1 VSTLARYIGS
11 VLFTGYLF
19 LSVAVYGIAALL
31 FGAVSRRLSYSVAV
45 AWAGSVLYL
54 LKLLC
59 RLDYVVEG
67 AEHLARDNCVV
78 LQKHSSSWE
87 TIAQFR
93 IFPLQTW
100 VLKREL
106 LWAPIL
112 GWVIRG
118 YRPIAIDRKAGR
130 AAVEQVVAQGQT
142 RLEQGYWVMIFPEGT
157 RVAAG
162 QVRRFGLSGALLAI
176 AAGRAIIPVAHNAG
190 EFWPRRGWLKRP
202 GTIRVIIGAP
212 IDTVGR
218 DPRDLT
224 NEVQQWIET
233 TVAAIGR

>member
-1 VSTLARYIGS
+1 
-11 VLFTGYLF
+11 
-19 LSVAVYGIAALL
+19 
-31 FGAVSRRLSYSVAV
+31 
-45 AWAGSVLYL
+45 VLYL
-54 LKLLC
+54 LKILC

-67 AEHLARDNCVV
+67 AEHLDRDNCVV

-130 AAVEQVVAQGQT
+130 AAVEQVIAQGQA

-190 EFWPRRGWLKRP
+190 EFWPRRAWLKRP

-212 IDTVGR
+212 IETVGR
-218 DPRDLT
+218 DPKDLT

>member
-1 VSTLARYIGS
+1 MSIVVRWIGS

-19 LSVAVYGIAALL
+19 LSVAVYGTVALL
-31 FGAVSRRLSYSVAV
+31 FGFVSRQLSYSVAV
-45 AWAGSVLYL
+45 AWAGSVLCL
-54 LKLLC
+54 LKILC

-67 AEHLARDNCVV
+67 AEHLDRANCVV

-212 IDTVGR
+212 IETVGR

-233 TVAAIGR
+233 TVTAIGR

>member
-1 VSTLARYIGS
+1 MNTLVRCIGS

-19 LSVAVYGIAALL
+19 LSVAVYGIVALL
-31 FGAVSRRLSYSVAV
+31 FGFVSRQLSYSVAV

-54 LKLLC
+54 LKILC

-67 AEHLARDNCVV
+67 AEHLDRDNCVV

-130 AAVEQVVAQGQT
+130 AAVEQVVAQGQA

-202 GTIRVIIGAP
+202 GMIRVIIGAP
-212 IDTVGR
+212 IETVGR

>member
-1 VSTLARYIGS
+1 VSTLVRCIGS

-19 LSVAVYGIAALL
+19 LSVAVYGIVALL
-31 FGAVSRRLSYSVAV
+31 FGFVSRQLSYRVAV

-54 LKLLC
+54 LKILC

-67 AEHLARDNCVV
+67 AEHLDRDNCVV

-130 AAVEQVVAQGQT
+130 AAVEQVVAQGQA

-202 GTIRVIIGAP
+202 GMIRVIIGAP
-212 IDTVGR
+212 IETVGR

>member
-1 VSTLARYIGS
+1 MSTLVRCIGS

-19 LSVAVYGIAALL
+19 LSAGVYGIVALL
-31 FGAVSRRLSYSVAV
+31 FGFVSRQQSYSVAV

-54 LKLLC
+54 LKILC

-67 AEHLARDNCVV
+67 AEHLDRDNCVV

-106 LWAPIL
+106 LWAPVL

-130 AAVEQVVAQGQT
+130 AAVEQVVAQGQA

-190 EFWPRRGWLKRP
+190 EFWPRRAWLKRP

-212 IDTVGR
+212 IETVGR

>member
-1 VSTLARYIGS
+1 MSTLVRCIGS

-19 LSVAVYGIAALL
+19 LSAAVYGIVALL
-31 FGAVSRRLSYSVAV
+31 FGFVSRQQSYSVAV

-54 LKLLC
+54 LKILC

-67 AEHLARDNCVV
+67 AEHLDRDNCVV

-87 TIAQFR
+87 TIAQFQ

-130 AAVEQVVAQGQT
+130 AAVEQVVAQGQA

-190 EFWPRRGWLKRP
+190 EFWPRRAWLKRP

-212 IDTVGR
+212 IETMGR

-233 TVAAIGR
+233 TVAAIGH

>member
-19 LSVAVYGIAALL
+19 LSVAVYGIVALL
-31 FGAVSRRLSYSVAV
+31 FGFVSRQLSYSVAV

-54 LKLLC
+54 LRILC

-67 AEHLARDNCVV
+67 AEHLDRDNCVV

-112 GWVIRG
+112 GWVIRR

-130 AAVEQVVAQGQT
+130 AAVEQVVAQGQE

-162 QVRRFGLSGALLAI
+162 QAGRYGLSGALLAI

-190 EFWPRRGWLKRP
+190 EFWPRRSWLKRP
-202 GTIRVIIGAP
+202 GTIRVIVGAP
-212 IDTVGR
+212 IETVGR
-218 DPRDLT
+218 NPRDLT
-224 NEVQQWIET
+224 NEVQQWIEA
-233 TVAAIGR
+233 TVTAIGR

>member
-1 VSTLARYIGS
+1 VSTLVRCIGS

-19 LSVAVYGIAALL
+19 LSVAVYGIVALL
-31 FGAVSRRLSYSVAV
+31 FGFVSRQLSYSVTV

-54 LKLLC
+54 LKILC

-67 AEHLARDNCVV
+67 AEHLDRDNCVV

-130 AAVEQVVAQGQT
+130 AAVEQVIAQGQA

-212 IDTVGR
+212 IETVGR

>member
-1 VSTLARYIGS
+1 MSTLARYIGS

-31 FGAVSRRLSYSVAV
+31 FGFVSRRLSYSVAV

-67 AEHLARDNCVV
+67 AEHLDRDNCVV

-118 YRPIAIDRKAGR
+118 YQPIAINRKAGR
-130 AAVEQVVAQGQT
+130 AAVEQVVTQGQA

-162 QVRRFGLSGALLAI
+162 QVRRYGLSGALLAI

-224 NEVQQWIET
+224 NEVQQWIEA

>member
-1 VSTLARYIGS
+1 MSTLVRCIGS

-19 LSVAVYGIAALL
+19 LSVAVYGIVALL
-31 FGAVSRRLSYSVAV
+31 FGFVSRQLSYSVAV

-54 LKLLC
+54 LKILC

-67 AEHLARDNCVV
+67 AEHLDRDNCVV

-130 AAVEQVVAQGQT
+130 AAVEQVIAQGQA

-202 GTIRVIIGAP
+202 GMIRVIIGAP
-212 IDTVGR
+212 IETVGR

>member
-1 VSTLARYIGS
+1 MSTLARYIGS

-67 AEHLARDNCVV
+67 AEHLDRDNCVV

-112 GWVIRG
+112 GWVISG

-130 AAVEQVVAQGQT
+130 AAVEQVVTQGQA

-162 QVRRFGLSGALLAI
+162 QVRRYGLSGALLAI

-224 NEVQQWIET
+224 NEVQQWIED

>member
-1 VSTLARYIGS
+1 MSTLVRCIGS

-19 LSVAVYGIAALL
+19 LSVAVYGIVALL
-31 FGAVSRRLSYSVAV
+31 FGFVSRQLSYSVAV

-54 LKLLC
+54 LKILC

-67 AEHLARDNCVV
+67 AEHLDRDNCVV

-130 AAVEQVVAQGQT
+130 AAVEQVIAQGQA

-212 IDTVGR
+212 IETVGR

-233 TVAAIGR
+233 TVAAIER

>member
-1 VSTLARYIGS
+1 VRTLLRYLGS
-11 VLFTGYLF
+11 ILFTGYLF
-19 LSVAVYGIAALL
+19 LSVAFYGIAALL
-31 FGAVSRRLSYSVAV
+31 FGLVSRRLSYGVAV

-54 LKLLC
+54 LKTLC
-59 RLDYVVEG
+59 GLDYVTEG
-67 AEHLARDNCVV
+67 AEHLERDNCVV
-78 LQKHSSSWE
+78 LQKHSSAWE

-112 GWVIRG
+112 GRVLRG

-130 AAVEQVVAQGQT
+130 AAVEQVVAQGQE
-142 RLEQGYWVMIFPEGT
+142 RLKQGYWVMIFPEGT
-157 RVAAG
+157 RVAPG
-162 QVRRFGLSGALLAI
+162 QTRRYGLSGALLAI
-176 AAGRAIIPVAHNAG
+176 AAGRPIIPVAHNAG

-202 GTIRVIIGAP
+202 GTIRMIIGAP
-212 IDTVGR
+212 IETAGR

-233 TVAAIGR
+233 TVATIGR

>member
-1 VSTLARYIGS
+1 VSTLVRCIGS

-19 LSVAVYGIAALL
+19 LSVAVYGIVALL
-31 FGAVSRRLSYSVAV
+31 FGFVSRQLSYSVAV

-54 LKLLC
+54 LKILC

-67 AEHLARDNCVV
+67 AEHLDRDNCVV

-130 AAVEQVVAQGQT
+130 AAVEQVVAQGQA

-202 GTIRVIIGAP
+202 GMIRVIIGAP
-212 IDTVGR
+212 IETVGR

>member
-31 FGAVSRRLSYSVAV
+31 FGFVSRRLSYSVAV

-67 AEHLARDNCVV
+67 AEHLDRDNCVV

-130 AAVEQVVAQGQT
+130 AAVEQVVTQGQA

-162 QVRRFGLSGALLAI
+162 QVRRYGLSGALLAI

-224 NEVQQWIET
+224 NEVQQWIEA

>member
-1 VSTLARYIGS
+1 MSTLARYIGS

-31 FGAVSRRLSYSVAV
+31 FGFVSRRLSYGVAV

-67 AEHLARDNCVV
+67 AEHLDRDNCVV

-162 QVRRFGLSGALLAI
+162 QVRRYGLSGALLAI

-224 NEVQQWIET
+224 NEVQQWIEA

>member
-1 VSTLARYIGS
+1 MNTLARYIGS

-31 FGAVSRRLSYSVAV
+31 FGFVSRQLSYSVAV

-54 LKLLC
+54 LRILC

-67 AEHLARDNCVV
+67 AEHLHRDNCVV

-130 AAVEQVVAQGQT
+130 AAVEQVVAQGQA

-212 IDTVGR
+212 IETVGR